1 MCQSIDQHH
10 VVSEPDPW
18 SSPPGQ
24 HARSTF
30 CLMVMSAADDSNV
43 LTVTTGGV
51 THAPFLFPQETEIV
65 TLKLTH
71 LSILLQRI
79 GS

>member
-1 MCQSIDQHH
+1 MCQSIDHH
-10 VVSEPDPW
+10 IVSEPDPW

-30 CLMVMSAADDSNV
+30 CLMVMSAANNSNL
-43 LTVTTGGV
+43 LTVTTSGV
-51 THAPFLFPQETEIV
+51 THVPFFPQETEVV
-65 TLKLTH
+65 TLKLIH
-71 LSILLQRI
+71 LSILLRCI